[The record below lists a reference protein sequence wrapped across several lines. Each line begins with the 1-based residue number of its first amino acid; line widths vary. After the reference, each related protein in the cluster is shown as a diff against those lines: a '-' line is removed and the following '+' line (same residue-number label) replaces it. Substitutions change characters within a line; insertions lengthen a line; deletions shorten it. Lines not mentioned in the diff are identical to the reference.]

1 MQSAGDLRD
10 ELAALQSELA
20 EVPAFTEDADAAPG
34 ADEVRSQVEQV
45 LRELQAQLK
54 DVADNAE
61 TLVAEHPLVS
71 VASAFLLG
79 VVVGRLLTRAR

>member
-54 DVADNAE
+54 DVADDAE

-79 VVVGRLLTRAR
+79 VVVGRLLARAR